1 VRLEQSS
8 DRPRYIFVVE
18 LDRTLP
24 RREPSKPHVYVGI
37 SVEDPETRFA
47 RLASGKVNSQFSGQ
61 FVRLR
66 PDLNPLN
73 REPLSTDAVQGEV
86 ESLKEGLARA
96 GHAVNGDAKVWNC
109 YVVDLEPP
117 TGMTDF
123 GKGYVYVGQSQW
135 SPEERFAIHK
145 GERPLSS
152 KHDLRSRIV
161 HRRGIAL
168 NKKLMSSLLPAGPFF
183 TQKDALQAERQWA
196 LELDRRGYRVE
207 AGDATPSRNRGKESS
222 K

>member
-1 VRLEQSS
+1 MRLDEGA
-8 DRPRYIFVVE
+8 DRPRYILVVE
-18 LDRTLP
+18 LDKTLP
-24 RREPSKPHVYVGI
+24 RREPSKPHLYVGL

-47 RLASGKVNSQFSGQ
+47 RLASGKVDSQFSGC

-66 PDLNPLN
+66 PDLNPLSG
-73 REPLSTDAVQGEV
+73 EPFSASEVQGKV
-86 ESLKEGLARA
+86 KSLKEDLVRA

-117 TGMTDF
+117 TGMTDI

-145 GERPLSS
+145 GERPLNS
-152 KHDLRSRIV
+152 KHDLRSRVV

-168 NKKLMSSLLPAGPFF
+168 NKKLMSSLSPAGPFF
-183 TQKDALQAERQWA
+183 TQKDALHAERRWA

-207 AGDATPSRNRGKESS
+207 AGDATPARLGK
-222 K
+222 KVD

>member
-1 VRLEQSS
+1 
-8 DRPRYIFVVE
+8 VVE
-18 LDRTLP
+18 LDKTLP

-47 RLASGKVNSQFSGQ
+47 RLASGKVNSQFSGH

-73 REPLSTDAVQGEV
+73 REPLSADEVQGEAK
-86 ESLKEGLARA
+86 SLKEGLARA
-96 GHAVNGDAKVWNC
+96 GHAVNGNAKVWNC

-145 GERPLSS
+145 GERLLNS

-168 NKKLMSSLLPAGPFF
+168 NKKLMSSLSPAGPFF
-183 TQKDALQAERQWA
+183 TQKDALHAERQWA

-207 AGDATPSRNRGKESS
+207 AGDATPARMKQKGVRHDCDPELDKEN
-222 K
+222 